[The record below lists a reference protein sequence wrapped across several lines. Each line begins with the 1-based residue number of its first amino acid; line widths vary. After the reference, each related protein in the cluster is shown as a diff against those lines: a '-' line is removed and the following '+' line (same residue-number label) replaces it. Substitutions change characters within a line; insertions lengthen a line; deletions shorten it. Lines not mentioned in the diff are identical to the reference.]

1 MNEATIKIIKKLDLI
16 YGDKI
21 NSSRVR
27 NIIDEI
33 LYQYNITP
41 KETLPTT
48 LDNMNETIF
57 MFLSTKKIDGLSE
70 NTLKSYSSHLL
81 RFSNYM
87 NKDVE
92 NITSMDIRLYLANYS
107 KTGVKNSTIAT
118 ETDILRVF
126 FQWLEDEDYIDKSPM
141 KKVKTPKVD
150 KRIRKALTKEQLEKL
165 RYGAKTLRQK
175 SLLEIFYSTGC
186 RLEEVINMKKSDI
199 NWQKMEMN
207 VIGKG
212 NKERTVYINATAQIH
227 LEKYLE
233 SRNDDLDEL
242 FITSKKPYKKLSRRS
257 VQREIKKIKKQS
269 DLKINVY
276 PHLLR
281 HTFATHMIN
290 SGMSLNVLQKILGH
304 ESPDTTLIYAD
315 INNNTIEHEYRKF
328 N

>member
-1 MNEATIKIIKKLDLI
+1 MEKITNKIIEKLDFL
-16 YGDKI
+16 YGDKVNI
-21 NSSRVR
+21 SKAK
-27 NIIDEI
+27 NIINEI
-33 LYQYNITP
+33 LYQYEISP
-41 KETLPTT
+41 KETLPAT
-48 LDNMNETIF
+48 LDNTNETIF
-57 MFLSTKKIDGLSE
+57 MFLSTKKIDGLSK
-70 NTLKSYSSHLL
+70 NTLKSYSRHLL

-92 NITSMDIRLYLANYS
+92 SITSMDIRMYLANYS

-126 FQWLEDEDYIDKSPM
+126 FQWLEDEEYIVKSPM

-175 SLLEIFYSTGC
+175 ALLEIFYSTGC

-199 NWQKMEMN
+199 NWQKMEIN

-212 NKERTVYINATAQIH
+212 NKERTVYINATSQVR

-233 SRNDDLDEL
+233 SRNDGLDEL
-242 FITSKKPYKKLSRRS
+242 FITSKKPYKKMSRRT
-257 VQREIKKIKKQS
+257 VQREIKKIKAQS
-269 DLKINVY
+269 DLKVNVY